1 MSASHLSTG
10 NDLFPRKLSA
20 FLSYPV
26 DAPFRASHDRTALH
40 DRAQALQDRLGL
52 TLPESPLASQTAAA
66 ANADALVPD
75 DIPSVSLLK
84 NPEIRH
90 PFSGEQ
96 LSWDVKRQPADLDEV
111 ERAVNAAFDNLN
123 LPPIDASEVPGQHT
137 FLSLWRNLIP
147 TLRENSPE
155 HWAPL
160 WDVLPA
166 NPAFPDHSLAQH
178 LRMTSAFSGVSASEK
193 GFSTDAAFVLF
204 TIGPVQRFI
213 KQARKTK
220 DLYWS
225 SYLLSYLCWIP
236 LQRVVST
243 FGPDAVIF
251 PDLHGQPLVDHWM
264 ENELG
269 LTVRN
274 SQAAYRDLPT
284 LPNRF
289 FAVIEADSDDALR
302 SFMEDLEKDVQQAWM
317 NIGEA
322 IFSESPFDRI
332 APPLSF
338 ADHLNDAISTY
349 WAGFRLQPN
358 ATPITADGL
367 VNDLSSYVTPDLVE
381 TVRARLNSPMLK
393 QTDRKTSLGHVYDLL
408 YTLIEKRLGAQKTT
422 RPFAQLGGGDGER
435 GRKGS
440 LSGERNVLFYRGH
453 PAQIRHNKHA
463 VDLSN
468 HVSPVDLRD
477 GEGLSGVGF
486 TKRFADRAIG
496 SSRSKQFDATADVA
510 TQPMRRADAASVQ
523 RCETAMKNEIG
534 GKRFDGQ
541 LLYEENLTVNY
552 LASYVYPEK
561 DAEHDRAELEAKADA
576 LRRIHNDTLSEA
588 ALNAQSSYY
597 AIIALDGDSIGNWLA
612 GENGAPSIDKIYH
625 SDVWDS
631 LDEDVRD
638 AIKSSVRVSTDNGP
652 KARRPL
658 TPALHATIS
667 QAMAQYALHAV
678 RPIVEDYDG
687 FLVYAGGDDV
697 LAFVSLDT
705 VLDVLVELRAAF
717 SGHRA
722 ADGTVDFSHSPS
734 GFIKDQTRL
743 YTTLGPDA
751 TASAGVA
758 IAHYKAPLAMVLDT
772 AYSMEKEHAK
782 KYGEADAEIPTK
794 DAVAFAVLKRSG
806 ERNQAVVPFQSRN
819 NAPGGTLTT
828 LRDLVAD
835 LQAHDISPAFMRTLR
850 KELRPLADRRGTLDD
865 FPQSDE
871 FLRAELKRLILR
883 KANATPDWATETAD
897 QLTRIYTNDRGDL
910 SNFLAALDILLF
922 LNKETTSH
930 PTLNHA
936 P

>member
-1 MSASHLSTG
+1 MSASHLSTK

-26 DAPFRASHDRTALH
+26 DAPFRASHDHAAFH

-52 TLPESPLASQTAAA
+52 NLPEPSPASQAAA
-66 ANADALVPD
+66 SANAGALVPD
-75 DIPSVSLLK
+75 DVPNVSLLK

-96 LSWDVKRQPADLDEV
+96 LPWDAERRPAGLDEV

-123 LPPIDASEVPGQHT
+123 LPSMDASEVPSQHT

-155 HWAPL
+155 HWAAL

-178 LRMTSAFSGVSASEK
+178 LRMTSAFSDVSSSEG
-193 GFSTDAAFVLF
+193 GFTTDASFVLF

-269 LTVRN
+269 LNVRN

-289 FAVIEADSDDALR
+289 FAVIEAESDGALR
-302 SFMEDLEKDVQQAWM
+302 SFMESLQDDVQQAWKK
-317 NIGEA
+317 IGA
-322 IFSESPFDRI
+322 DIFSESPFDRV
-332 APPLSF
+332 APPPSF

-349 WAGFRLQPN
+349 WAGFRLQTG
-358 ATPITADGL
+358 AAPITPDGL
-367 VNDLSSYVTPDLVE
+367 VDDLSPYVTRDLVE
-381 TVRARLNSPMLK
+381 TVRTRLNGPFLQQAERRASI
-393 QTDRKTSLGHVYDLL
+393 GHIYDLL
-408 YTLIEKRLGAQKTT
+408 YTITEKRLGAQKTA
-422 RPFAQLGGGDGER
+422 RPSAQFCSGDGER

-440 LSGERNVLFYRGH
+440 LCGERNVLFYRGH
-453 PAQIRHNKHA
+453 PAQIRHNTEA

-468 HVSPVDLRD
+468 YVGPVDLRD
-477 GEGLSGVGF
+477 GEGLCGVGF

-496 SSRSKQFDATADVA
+496 SNRSKQFDATADVA

-541 LLYEENLTVNY
+541 LFYEENLTVNY

-561 DAEHDRAELEAKADA
+561 DAEQDKAELKAKADA
-576 LRRIHNDTLSEA
+576 LRRIHSETLSGA
-588 ALNAQSSYY
+588 ALDAQSSYY

-612 GENGAPSIDKIYH
+612 GKNGAPPLEKIYN
-625 SDVWDS
+625 SSVWDS
-631 LDEDVRD
+631 LDSEVQE
-638 AIKSSVRVSTDNGP
+638 AIKDSLKSGTD
-652 KARRPL
+652 ATRPL

-722 ADGTVDFSHSPS
+722 ADGTVDFSQSPS
-734 GFIKDQTRL
+734 GFVEDETRL
-743 YTTLGPDA
+743 FTTLGSGA

-758 IAHYKAPLAMVLDT
+758 IAHYKAPLGMVLDT
-772 AYSMEKEHAK
+772 AYTMEKEHAK
-782 KYGEADAEIPTK
+782 KYIEADAEIPTK

-806 ERNQAVVPFQSRN
+806 ERNQAVLPFQSN
-819 NAPGGTLTT
+819 DDAAGGTLMV
-828 LRDLVAD
+828 LRNLVAD
-835 LQAHDISPAFMRTLR
+835 LQAHDISPTFMRTLR
-850 KELRPLADRRGTLDD
+850 RELSPLADRNGTLEG
-865 FPQSDE
+865 FPQADE
-871 FLRAELKRLILR
+871 FLKAELKRLILR
-883 KANATPDWATETAD
+883 KAHATSEWAEQTAA
-897 QLTRIYTNDRGDL
+897 QLNRIYANDPGNI
-910 SNFLAALDILLF
+910 SNFLSALDILLF
-922 LNKETTSH
+922 LNKETMSH
-930 PTLNHA
+930 APLNHSA
-936 P
+936 

>member
-1 MSASHLSTG
+1 MPVP
-10 NDLFPRKLSA
+10 NLFQRKLSS

-26 DAPFRASHDRTALH
+26 DAPFREDYDFNALKERATALQKRLRL
-40 DRAQALQDRLGL
+40 DTSGFSPEAQAI
-52 TLPESPLASQTAAA
+52 AS

-75 DIPSVSLLK
+75 DVPSVSLLK

-96 LSWDVKRQPADLDEV
+96 LPWDAERRPADLDEV

-147 TLRENSPE
+147 TLRAHSPE
-155 HWAPL
+155 HWAAL

-166 NPAFPDHSLAQH
+166 NPVFPDHSLAQH
-178 LRMTSAFSGVSASEK
+178 LRMTSAFSGVSYSEG
-193 GFSTDAAFVLF
+193 GFTTDSSFVLF

-269 LTVRN
+269 LNVRN

-289 FAVIEADSDDALR
+289 FAVIEAESDEALR
-302 SFMEDLEKDVQQAWM
+302 SFMEKLEDDVQQAWM
-317 NIGEA
+317 SIGEA
-322 IFSESPFDRI
+322 IFSKPPFNRI
-332 APPLSF
+332 APPASFNNHLSG
-338 ADHLNDAISTY
+338 AISTY
-349 WAGFRLQPN
+349 WAGFRLQKE
-358 ATPITADGL
+358 AAPITPDGL
-367 VNDLSSYVTPDLVE
+367 VDDLSSYVTPDLVE

-393 QTDRKTSLGHVYDLL
+393 QTDRKASLGHVYDLL
-408 YTLIEKRLGAQKTT
+408 YTLTEKRLGAQKTT

-463 VDLSN
+463 VDLSDY
-468 HVSPVDLRD
+468 VSPVDLRD

-588 ALNAQSSYY
+588 ALGAQSSYY

-631 LDEDVRD
+631 LDEDVKH
-638 AIKSSVRVSTDNGP
+638 AIESSVRVSTSNGS

-705 VLDVLVELRAAF
+705 VLDVLIELRAAF
-717 SGHRA
+717 SGHRTP
-722 ADGTVDFSHSPS
+722 DGTVDLSQSPS
-734 GFIKDQTRL
+734 GFVEDETRL
-743 YTTLGPDA
+743 FTTLGPGA

-758 IAHYKAPLAMVLDT
+758 IAHYKAPLSMVLDT
-772 AYSMEKEHAK
+772 AYTMEKEHAK
-782 KYGEADAEIPTK
+782 KYGDGLK
-794 DAVAFAVLKRSG
+794 DAVALAVLKRSG
-806 ERNQAVVPFQSRN
+806 ERNQTVLPFQSHD
-819 NAPGGTLTT
+819 NAAGGTLMV

-835 LQAHDISPAFMRTLR
+835 LQAHDISPTFMRTLR
-850 KELRPLADRRGTLDD
+850 KELYPLADGQGTLDD

-883 KANATPDWATETAD
+883 KANATPDWTTETAD

-910 SNFLAALDILLF
+910 GNFLAALDILLF

-930 PTLNHA
+930 ASLNHA
-936 P
+936 A